1 MLYAIDKCHN
11 QFLHKAISKLFNNWI
26 NIYVDSLIKRYFIIT
41 QKLLHE
47 NKKNKSCH
55 INIMRLKM
63 LLVGFEK
70 YGNLSIYDN

>member
-1 MLYAIDKCHN
+1 MLYAID
-11 QFLHKAISKLFNNWI
+11 QFLLKAISKLFNNWI

-63 LLVGFEK
+63 LLVGFEN